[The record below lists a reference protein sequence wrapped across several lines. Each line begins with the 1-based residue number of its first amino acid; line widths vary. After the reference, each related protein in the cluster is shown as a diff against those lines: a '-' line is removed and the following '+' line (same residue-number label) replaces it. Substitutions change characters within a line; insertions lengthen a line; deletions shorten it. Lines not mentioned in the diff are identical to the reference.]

1 MEFKMNSSVFYCFAM
16 IKFQVSAG
24 RELSD
29 VYLKHPGNESSED
42 EEGQEEEAPTF
53 NEDFVEEQNFQ
64 QFVQQHRDHI
74 ASKK

>member
-1 MEFKMNSSVFYCFAM
+1 M
-16 IKFQVSAG
+16 G

-74 ASKK
+74 AAKK